1 MRVGTVHDGDV
12 AVCNTFLFVD
22 LRDFVGDP
30 SCFLLCVVGRVSDD
44 LVAFAKCRPQFF
56 RLAIFISC
64 NHRIGGVENGLRRTI
79 ILFEHDGF
87 RVREILLEI
96 LNIANVRTSERVN
109 RLVGIAYHRNPRW
122 SDTARATHMLIGLFS
137 RVNAGKLA
145 YEHILRMVGVLILV
159 HENITELM
167 PIVFAYLW
175 ATLEQFDGA
184 HDQIVKIHGIRH
196 GQTALVLRIHHGD
209 QLIDVAGRNLISA
222 LAWLVVAVHAFQLV
236 LP

>member
-1 MRVGTVHDGDV
+1 MMAMSRYATPSSLWIRAISLAIHPASCCALSAAYPD
-12 AVCNTFLFVD
+12 
-22 LRDFVGDP
+22 DF
-30 SCFLLCVVGRVSDD
+30 
-44 LVAFAKCRPQFF
+44 VAFAKCRPQFF
-56 RLAIFISC
+56 RLTIFISC
-64 NHRIGGVENGLRRTI
+64 DHRIGCVENGLRRTI

-96 LNIANVRTSERVN
+96 LNITNIRASERIN
-109 RLVGIAYHRNPRW
+109 RLVGIAHHRNPRR
-122 SDTARATHMLIGLFS
+122 SDTACPSHMWIGLFS
-137 RVNAGKLA
+137 RINAGKLT

-167 PIVFAYLW
+167 PVIFAHLW

-196 GQTALVLRIHHGD
+196 GQTVLVLRIHHGD
-209 QLIDVAGRNLISA
+209 QLVDVAGRNLISA
-222 LAWLVVAVHAFQLV
+222 LAGLVVAVHAFQLV

>member
-1 MRVGTVHDGDV
+1 MRVGSIHDGDV
-12 AVCNTFLFVD
+12 AIRHAFLVVD
-22 LRDFVGDP
+22 SCDFVGDP
-30 SCFLLCVVGRVSDD
+30 SGFLLRVVGRVSDD
-44 LVAFAKCRPQFF
+44 FVAFAKCRPQFF
-56 RLAIFISC
+56 RLTIFISC
-64 NHRIGGVENGLRRTI
+64 DHRIGCVENGLRRTI

-96 LNIANVRTSERVN
+96 LNITNIRASERIN
-109 RLVGIAYHRNPRW
+109 RLVGIAHHRNPRR
-122 SDTARATHMLIGLFS
+122 SDTACPSHMWIGLFS
-137 RVNAGKLA
+137 RINAGKLT

-167 PIVFAYLW
+167 PVIFAHLW

-196 GQTALVLRIHHGD
+196 GQTVLVLRIHHGD
-209 QLIDVAGRNLISA
+209 QLVDVAGRNLISA
-222 LAWLVVAVHAFQLV
+222 LAGLVVAVHAFQLV